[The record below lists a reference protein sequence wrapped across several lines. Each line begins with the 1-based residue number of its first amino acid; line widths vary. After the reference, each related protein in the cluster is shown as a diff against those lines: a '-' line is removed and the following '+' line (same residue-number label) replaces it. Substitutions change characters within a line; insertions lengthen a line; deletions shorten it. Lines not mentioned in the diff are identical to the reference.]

1 MIRAL
6 GLLAVVLGLASCAP
20 AVLRPEQDRGP
31 RFTPPGAL
39 RGGEMTPRWE
49 PRAALGN
56 HSPYRVFGV
65 EYRVLPSAEGFE
77 EQGVASWYG
86 RKFHGRPTSSG
97 EPYDMF
103 ALTAAHKHLPLP
115 TYVWVTREDTGAS
128 LIVKVNDRGPFHEDR
143 IIDLSYAAA
152 RRLGFDQQGTAPVRL
167 EALTF
172 PAPEAVPEL
181 GPERVAAPKGLW
193 LQAGAFADAAAAESL
208 LAELEPLLAMADS
221 PAAASIRTD
230 PPPFHRVRIGP
241 FLDARAAAR
250 VQALLTFSDLLA
262 VPLLIEE

>member
-1 MIRAL
+1 VIRAL
-6 GLLAVVLGLASCAP
+6 GLLTVVLGLVSCAP

-39 RGGEMTPRWE
+39 RGGDVAPRWE

-65 EYRVLPSAEGFE
+65 EYRVLPSAEGFQ

-115 TYVWVTREDTGAS
+115 TYVRVTREDTGAS
-128 LIVKVNDRGPFHEDR
+128 LVVKVNDRGPFHDDR

-152 RRLGFDQQGTAPVRL
+152 KRLGFDQQGTAQVRL

-172 PAPEAVPEL
+172 PAPEAVAEP
-181 GPERVAAPKGLW
+181 GPVPVAPSKGLW
-193 LQAGAFADAAAAESL
+193 LQAGAFVDAAAAQSL
-208 LAELEPLLAMADS
+208 LAALEPLLAMADS
-221 PAAASIRTD
+221 PAPASIRHD
-230 PPPFHRVRIGP
+230 PPPFHRVHIGP
-241 FLDARAAAR
+241 FLDPRAAAR